1 MIFKFKENQC
11 LLEVLRILN
20 KNNTTYGKF
29 YKETKVSHTTLQRVL
44 YYLIDKKFV
53 NKTKEGYKLN
63 NRGKLLLEKLNEI
76 NSILT

>member
-29 YKETKVSHTTLQRVL
+29 YKETKVSHTTLQRAL
-44 YYLIDKKFV
+44 YYLIDKKFI
-53 NKTKEGYKLN
+53 NKTKEGYEIN
-63 NRGKLLLEKLNEI
+63 NRGKFLFEKLNEI
-76 NSILT
+76 NSILA